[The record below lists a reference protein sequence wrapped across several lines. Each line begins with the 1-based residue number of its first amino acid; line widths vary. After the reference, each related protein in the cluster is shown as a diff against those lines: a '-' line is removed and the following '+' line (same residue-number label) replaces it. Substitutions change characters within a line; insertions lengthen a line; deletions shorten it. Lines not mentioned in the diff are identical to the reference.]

1 MRTTPDLAAMSP
13 AHVEAAKDNNYL
25 WEWNRNVIDEFKSLP
40 DEEIKKK
47 LQDTA
52 FPYAV
57 CVEHWLQDF
66 NISTCIRNA
75 NAFNASEV
83 FYLGDKKWNRSGSM
97 GVQNYTPI
105 KFLRSMDEFLE
116 VKKNYTVVGVDNYP
130 GAVPISNFQY
140 PERPLFVFGSE
151 GPGLTPGMQELC
163 DHMIYIPQFGSVRS
177 INAGTASGI
186 IMNDFVTK
194 FLIKNN

>member
-1 MRTTPDLAAMSP
+1 MRTTPDLTSTSP
-13 AHVEAAKDNNYL
+13 AHIEAAKDKNYL
-25 WEWNRNVIDEFKSLP
+25 WEWNRNVIDEFKSLTN
-40 DEEIKKK
+40 DEIKAK
-47 LQDTA
+47 LRETA

-57 CVEHWLQDF
+57 CIEHWLQDF
-66 NISTCIRNA
+66 NIATCIRNA

-83 FYLGDKKWNRSGSM
+83 FYLGEKKWHRTGSL

-105 KFLRSMDEFLE
+105 KFLQSIDEFL
-116 VKKNYTVVGVDNYP
+116 KLKTKYTIVGVDNYS
-130 GAVPISNFQY
+130 GAIPINNFEY
-140 PERPLFVFGSE
+140 PDNPLFVFGGE

-163 DHMIYIPQFGSVRS
+163 EHMIYIPQFGSVRS

-194 FLIKNN
+194 FIFKN